1 MLAAG
6 LVSRRNVLTL
16 PAFNSWRTLLRTAKH
31 RSSSTASLQP
41 ELRDIG
47 KRQQHRPQ
55 AQRLITRDF
64 KVMETPAD
72 VFRGVTDRF
81 AGVTVD
87 GREEKLDKACSF
99 RDKLESEYEY
109 LILYISNSPLKS
121 TESLDFW
128 TANKNRAIWFR
139 VYKEQAD
146 WVPVLAENGFD
157 FHHARTGEVVMY
169 RWLPQDESSNL
180 PNYAHTLMGVGG
192 LVINEKDE
200 VLVVSDRYAMIPNS
214 WKLPGGYVEPR
225 ENLIDAA
232 MREVAEET
240 GIRTEFRSVVSLR
253 HAHGGSFGC
262 SDLYVVVGLK
272 PLNLDFTRCEREI
285 AKLQWMP
292 VAEFLEHPQVH
303 QTNRQFVRTFLDYQ
317 ERGLTITCRD
327 DVHQVLKKKYNLYY
341 VEQQG
346 KQEEPNKA

>member
-6 LVSRRNVLTL
+6 LVGRRNVLTL
-16 PAFNSWRTLLRTAKH
+16 PAFNSWSALFRNARH
-31 RSSSTASLQP
+31 RSSSTAALRPQ
-41 ELRDIG
+41 LRDVG
-47 KRQQHRPQ
+47 NRDQHQPQ
-55 AQRLITRDF
+55 AQRLF

-87 GREEKLDKACSF
+87 GREEQVDNTSSF
-99 RDKLESEYEY
+99 RDKLKSEYEIEYYIY
-109 LILYISNSPLKS
+109 LSTHDPPLKFA
-121 TESLDFW
+121 ESLEFW
-128 TANKNRAIWFR
+128 VANKNRAIWFR

-157 FHHARTGEVVMY
+157 FHHARTGEVVLY
-169 RWLPQDESSNL
+169 RWLPLDESSNL
-180 PNYAHTLMGVGG
+180 PTYAHTLMGVGG

-232 MREVAEET
+232 IREVAEET

-272 PLNLDFTRCEREI
+272 PLNLDFQRCEREI

-303 QTNRQFVRTFLDYQ
+303 QTNRQFVRTYLDYQ
-317 ERGLTITCRD
+317 QRGLAITCRD

-341 VEQQG
+341 VEQQR
-346 KQEEPNKA
+346 EEVDPNKA

>member
-6 LVSRRNVLTL
+6 LVCRRNVLTL
-16 PAFNSWRTLLRTAKH
+16 PVFNSWRTLLRTARH
-31 RSSSTASLQP
+31 RSSSTAALRP
-41 ELRDIG
+41 ELKGIG
-47 KRQQHRPQ
+47 NREQHQPQAQ
-55 AQRLITRDF
+55 AQRLQTRGF
-64 KVMETPAD
+64 KDMEPPAD
-72 VFRGVTDRF
+72 VFRGVKDRF

-87 GREEKLDKACSF
+87 GREEKMDKTSSF
-99 RDKLESEYEY
+99 RDKL
-109 LILYISNSPLKS
+109 KK
-121 TESLDFW
+121 SLDYW

-157 FHHARTGEVVMY
+157 FHHARTGVVVLY
-169 RWLPQDESSNL
+169 RWLPQDESINL
-180 PNYAHTLMGVGG
+180 PTYAHTLMGVGG

-200 VLVVSDRYAMIPNS
+200 VLVVTDRYAMIPNS

-232 MREVAEET
+232 IREVAEET
-240 GIRTEFRSVVSLR
+240 GISTEFRSVVSLR
-253 HAHGGSFGC
+253 HAHGGNFGC

-272 PLNLDFTRCEREI
+272 PLNLDFKRCEREI
-285 AKLQWMP
+285 DRLQWMP

-303 QTNRQFVRTFLDYQ
+303 QTNRQFVRTYLDYQ

-327 DVHQVLKKKYNLYY
+327 DFHQVLKKKYNLYY

-346 KQEEPNKA
+346 EREDPNEP

>member
-6 LVSRRNVLTL
+6 LVGRRNVLTL
-16 PAFNSWRTLLRTAKH
+16 PAFNSWRTLHRTTRH
-31 RSSSTASLQP
+31 RSSSTAALRP
-41 ELRDIG
+41 ELRGIG
-47 KRQQHRPQ
+47 N
-55 AQRLITRDF
+55 RDQLQSQPHF

-72 VFRGVTDRF
+72 VFRGITDRF

-87 GREEKLDKACSF
+87 GREENVDKNISF
-99 RDKLESEYEY
+99 RDKL
-109 LILYISNSPLKS
+109 KK
-121 TESLDFW
+121 SLDFW

-157 FHHARTGEVVMY
+157 FHHARTGEVVLY
-169 RWLPQDESSNL
+169 RWLPLDESSNL
-180 PNYAHTLMGVGG
+180 PTYAHTLMGVGG

-214 WKLPGGYVEPR
+214 WKLPGGYVEPQ

-232 MREVAEET
+232 IREVAEET

-262 SDLYVVVGLK
+262 SDMYIVVGLK
-272 PLNLDFTRCEREI
+272 PLNLDFKRCEREI

-303 QTNRQFVRTFLDYQ
+303 QTNRQFVRTYLDYQ
-317 ERGLTITCRD
+317 RRGLTITCRD

-341 VEQQG
+341 VE
-346 KQEEPNKA
+346 EEQRDPSQA